1 MYEEPI
7 FLEPVFQDRIW
18 GGKKLHTLFG
28 YDIPSDKTGEAW
40 VISAHEKGPS
50 IIANGLLKGRN
61 LLEAWNENPTLF
73 GKKQR
78 SGDFPLLVKILD
90 ANESLSV
97 QVHPDAGYAQEMENV
112 PCGKAEC
119 WYVLDCETN
128 SQIILG
134 HRAESREDFRKR
146 VDAEQWDELLL
157 PVPVKK
163 GDFFYIPSGT
173 VHAIGNGIMVLEIQ
187 QSSDIT
193 YRVYDY
199 GRKTREGKT
208 RELHI
213 QSAIDVI
220 NFPHHSVRLSQNAM
234 NRGDLASTQLI
245 KELYFTVYH
254 WDIKGKVETPLKMD
268 YLLVSVI
275 DGSGEISVNGK
286 TFPLAKGSHFILPA
300 MVESY
305 GIEGDLELM
314 VTHE

>member
-61 LLEAWNENPTLF
+61 LMEAWNDNPLLF

-78 SGDFPLLVKILD
+78 DGDFPLLVKILD

-97 QVHPDAGYAQEMENV
+97 QVHPDADYAKKMENV
-112 PCGKAEC
+112 PYGKAEC
-119 WYVLDCETN
+119 WYVLDCEPD

-134 HRAESREDFRKR
+134 HRAESRQDFKER
-146 VDAEQWDELLL
+146 VDAAQWDELLI
-157 PVPVKK
+157 PVSVKK

-173 VHAIGNGIMVLEIQ
+173 VHAIGEGIMVLEIQ

-193 YRVYDY
+193 YRLYDY
-199 GRKTREGKT
+199 DRKSNEGNT

-220 NFPHHSVRLSQNAM
+220 NFPYHAVQPSQNSV
-234 NRGDLASTQLI
+234 NDGDLESKQLI
-245 KELYFTVYH
+245 KEPYFTVYH
-254 WDIKGKVETPLKMD
+254 WIIRGKVDTPLKMD
-268 YLLVSVI
+268 YLLISVI
-275 DGSGEISVNGK
+275 GGSGEISVNGNR
-286 TFPLAKGSHFILPA
+286 FALAKGTHFILPS

-305 GIEGDLELM
+305 GIEGNLELM